1 MREIDA
7 GVLRIAY
14 EESGNAAGTPVVLL
28 HGFPYDAHAF
38 DEVAKLLPDARVIVP
53 YLRGYGPTKYLS
65 RETLRSGQQGAL
77 GADLLALLDA
87 LKIPKAVLGG
97 YDWGGRAACIVAAL
111 KPERAIGLVT
121 VNGYNIH
128 DVPNALVPSSPENE
142 YRYWYQWYF
151 QTERGRA
158 GLAKHRASL
167 CKTLWQLW
175 SPKWKFS
182 DETYARTAA
191 SFDNPDFVDT
201 VIHSYRA
208 RYGLTAND
216 PAYEAWEELLTKKPP
231 ITVPTI
237 HLDGT
242 ADGVLFTGG
251 TASHKSLFT
260 GRYEYRTVEDAGHNV
275 PQEKPAAFADAVRA
289 VL

>member
-1 MREIDA
+1 MRFVNA
-7 GVLRIAY
+7 GVLKVAY
-14 EESGNAAGTPVVLL
+14 EEHGAGQPVVLL

-38 DEVAKLLPDARVIVP
+38 DEVAPLLTGMRVIVP
-53 YLRGYGPTKYLS
+53 YLRGYGPTEYLS
-65 RETLRSGQQGAL
+65 RQTMRSGQQGAL
-77 GADLLALLDA
+77 AADLLALLDA
-87 LKIPKAVLGG
+87 LRIEKALLGG

-111 KPERAIGLVT
+111 KPKRCAGLVT

-128 DVPNALVPSSPENE
+128 DIPNALQPSLPENE

-158 GLAKHRASL
+158 GLAKHRAEL
-167 CKTLWQLW
+167 CKKLWQLW

-208 RYGLTAND
+208 RYGLADND
-216 PAYEAWEELLTKKPP
+216 PAYEDWEEQLTKKPS

-242 ADGVLFTGG
+242 ADGVLFLGG
-251 TASHKSLFT
+251 TSGQKSLFT
-260 GRYEYRTVEDAGHNV
+260 GRYEYRTVEDAGHNI
-275 PQEKPAAFADAVRA
+275 PQEKPQAFADAVRA
-289 VL
+289 LT

>member
-1 MREIDA
+1 MRFVNA
-7 GVLRIAY
+7 GVLKIAY
-14 EESGNAAGTPVVLL
+14 EEHGAGQPVVLL

-38 DEVAKLLPDARVIVP
+38 DEVAPLLTGARVIVP
-53 YLRGYGPTKYLS
+53 YLRGYGPTRYLS
-65 RETLRSGQQGAL
+65 EATLRSGQQAAL
-77 GADLLALLDA
+77 GADLLALMDA

-111 KPERAIGLVT
+111 KPERVSGLVT

-128 DVPNALVPSSPENE
+128 DVPHALEPSLPENE

-151 QTERGRA
+151 QIERGRA
-158 GLAKHRASL
+158 GLANHRASL
-167 CKTLWQLW
+167 CKLLWQLW

-201 VIHSYRA
+201 VIQSYRA

-216 PAYEAWEELLTKKPP
+216 PAYEEWEQLLAKKPP

-242 ADGVLFTGG
+242 ADGVLFLGG
-251 TASHKSLFT
+251 TAGHRPLFT
-260 GRYEYRTVEDAGHNV
+260 GRYEYRTVEDAGHNI
-275 PQEKPAAFADAVRA
+275 PQEKPQAFADAVKA
-289 VL
+289 LL

>member
-1 MREIDA
+1 MRFVNA
-7 GVLRIAY
+7 GVLKIAY
-14 EESGNAAGTPVVLL
+14 EEYGAGQPVVLL

-38 DEVAKLLPDARVIVP
+38 DEVAPLLTGARVIVP
-53 YLRGYGPTKYLS
+53 YLRGYGPTRYL
-65 RETLRSGQQGAL
+65 RAETLRSGQQAAL

-111 KPERAIGLVT
+111 KPERVSGLVT

-128 DVPNALVPSSPENE
+128 DVPHALEPSLPENE

-151 QTERGRA
+151 QVERGRA

-167 CKTLWQLW
+167 CKLLWQLW

-201 VIHSYRA
+201 VIQSYRA

-216 PAYEAWEELLTKKPP
+216 PAYEEWEQLLTKKPP

-242 ADGVLFTGG
+242 ADGVLFLGG
-251 TASHKSLFT
+251 TSGHRPLFT
-260 GRYEYRTVEDAGHNV
+260 GRYEYRTIEDAGHNI
-275 PQEKPAAFADAVRA
+275 PQEKPQAFADAVKA
-289 VL
+289 LL